1 MSFLHLYK
9 LRYTWTIDKFQQM
22 YNNVLIFIIKSK
34 TIKLNTV
41 VEVLEEEVA
50 EEEHQEEEEES
61 L

>member
-1 MSFLHLYK
+1 
-9 LRYTWTIDKFQQM
+9 M